1 MIENASAIA
10 FSKKDARRLIRAVKD
25 YMLLFTETEA
35 RSDENNGNRANAPS
49 A

>member
-10 FSKKDARRLIRAVKD
+10 FTKKDGRRLIRAVKD
-25 YMLLFTETEA
+25 YMLLLRETEA
-35 RSDENNGNRANAPS
+35 RRDENNGDRANAPS